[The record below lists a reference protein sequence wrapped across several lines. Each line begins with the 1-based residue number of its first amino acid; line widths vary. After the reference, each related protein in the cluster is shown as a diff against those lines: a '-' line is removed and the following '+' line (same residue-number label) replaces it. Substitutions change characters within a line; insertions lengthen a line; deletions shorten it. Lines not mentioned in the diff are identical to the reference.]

1 MTGSVVPAGASITR
15 RFGAIMLEAAVFLF
29 LYWLLSLVF
38 PALGQGVELWQ
49 DPAPVLVLAAVR
61 ILGEAGWGTSP
72 GKRLTGLM
80 VVFSDRTGQTVT
92 GSRGRLP
99 LTVLRNGWLWLPPV
113 MLLIN
118 PEHSWYNA
126 LASVVALTLLLRWD
140 NRSLFDQL
148 AGAEVLSATQT
159 VSAPDPRQTP
169 WPLASPAQRALA
181 WLVDLAVAG
190 VVGAVLLTVSGW
202 NWWALTLV
210 VLGTL
215 RLLAEWIGLPT
226 PGKAA
231 LGLRVYYLPWF
242 NSRAMIFLQVV
253 VRNLWVVPAAALAVG
268 WWSGPLLVE
277 GVVMV
282 SILLTADHRS
292 LPDLAARAH
301 VTARS

>member
-215 RLLAEWIGLPT
+215 RLLAEPACLLPALVQL
-226 PGKAA
+226 PGDD
-231 LGLRVYYLPWF
+231 LPPGG
-242 NSRAMIFLQVV
+242 RAQPVGGAGGGAGGGVV
-253 VRNLWVVPAAALAVG
+253 VRTAAGRGGGDGVHPA
-268 WWSGPLLVE
+268 
-277 GVVMV
+277 
-282 SILLTADHRS
+282 HRR
-292 LPDLAARAH
+292 PP
-301 VTARS
+301 